1 MVSNPALDLLDT
13 DLPKNAFEFK
23 ISNVIQDLLNKN
35 EDLKS
40 DRKSI

>member
-23 ISNVIQDLLNKN
+23 ISNVIQDLLNNKDEN
-35 EDLKS
+35 VH
-40 DRKSI
+40 